1 MTDVQTR
8 EGIFGGGGYGGGLFD
23 GTNMGF
29 GGLGHLSGL
38 GSFPAP
44 SKYPN
49 GYPGSTYTARSGET
63 GSTISRDITGNP
75 NRYGELVTAN
85 PETKNATYGMAFNPG
100 KVLKLPLSWQA
111 TAGSAPITHTDSPS
125 PITSSSSSETE
136 PSSSPTDPAAAS
148 FAPADGGGMST
159 ATIVGIAGVALVVGF
174 FMMRKK

>member
-29 GGLGHLSGL
+29 GGLGGL
-38 GSFPAP
+38 GAFPSP

-49 GYPGSTYTARSGET
+49 GYPGATYTAKSGET
-63 GSTISRDITGNP
+63 GSSIAKDITGNP
-75 NRYGELVTAN
+75 NRYSELVTAN

-100 KVLKLPLSWQA
+100 KVLKLPVSWQA
-111 TAGSAPITHTDSPS
+111 TASAAPSTYTDSPT
-125 PITSSSSSETE
+125 PILSSSSSETA
-136 PSSSPTDPAAAS
+136 PSSSPTTPATSAMVPAS
-148 FAPADGGGMST
+148 DDGMST

>member
-29 GGLGHLSGL
+29 GGLSGL
-38 GSFPAP
+38 GAFPAP

-49 GYPGSTYTARSGET
+49 GYPGSTYTAKSGET
-63 GSTISRDITGNP
+63 GSSIARDITGNA
-75 NRYGELVTAN
+75 NRWGELVTAN
-85 PETKNATYGMAFNPG
+85 PETKAPAPLGMKFNPG
-100 KVLKLPLSWQA
+100 KSLKLPVSWQA
-111 TAGSAPITHTDSPS
+111 TAGAAPITHTDSPS
-125 PITSSSSSETE
+125 PIVASSSSETE
-136 PSSSPTDPAAAS
+136 PSSSPTAPAAAS

>member
-29 GGLGHLSGL
+29 GGLGL
-38 GSFPAP
+38 FPSP

-49 GYPGSTYTARSGET
+49 GYPGSTYTTKAGET

-100 KVLKLPLSWQA
+100 KVLKLPLPWQA
-111 TAGSAPITHTDSPS
+111 TAGAAPITHTDSPS

-136 PSSSPTDPAAAS
+136 PSSSPTAPAAAS
-148 FAPADGGGMST
+148 FAPADGGMST
-159 ATIVGIAGVALVVGF
+159 GTIIGIAGAALVVGYF
-174 FMMRKK
+174 IMRKK